1 MGGLCNLLGQGK
13 FWRDVI
19 GKDFIQDQV
28 TDSAGKEGGEEW
40 EGEEEGDGE
49 KVYCLHMVYR
59 TYVPKHRSKV
69 WKESEDEWCR
79 HSVK

>member
-28 TDSAGKEGGEEW
+28 TDSAGKEGGEE
-40 EGEEEGDGE
+40 
-49 KVYCLHMVYR
+49 
-59 TYVPKHRSKV
+59 
-69 WKESEDEWCR
+69 
-79 HSVK
+79 

>member
-28 TDSAGKEGGEEW
+28 TDSTGKEGGEGW
-40 EGEEEGDGE
+40 EGEEEGEGEGE
-49 KVYCLHMVYR
+49 KVYCLHMAYR
-59 TYVPKHRSKV
+59 TYV
-69 WKESEDEWCR
+69 
-79 HSVK
+79 